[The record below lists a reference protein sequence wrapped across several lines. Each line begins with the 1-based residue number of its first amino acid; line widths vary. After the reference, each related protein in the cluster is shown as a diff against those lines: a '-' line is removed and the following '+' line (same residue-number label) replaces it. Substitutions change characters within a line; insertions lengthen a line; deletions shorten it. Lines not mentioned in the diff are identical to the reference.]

1 MDVNEIFGDFE
12 DNHETKIS
20 TKQGNVATK
29 NNINNNVQK
38 NRAEQSVFDPFN
50 NNQVHKNQ
58 NEINWMLDVNNNPKN
73 NSNNNNINDMKNNNF
88 FNFDFVDSGSS
99 NTNNSP
105 SKSNNNFND
114 IHNIFSMPGSTN
126 NNVADNTNSSKGFNF
141 NQQNVNS
148 FAEFKFEVNSVPHQ
162 AKSTHSAHSGFNL
175 IDMNSTNGRSKSPNV
190 NDTINNC
197 FPHGGHNNQF
207 NMVNNN
213 NNMLGNNL
221 NMNNNNKSKSP
232 NPSHLPS
239 KNHNQPQ
246 DIYDFFK

>member
-1 MDVNEIFGDFE
+1 
-12 DNHETKIS
+12 
-20 TKQGNVATK
+20 
-29 NNINNNVQK
+29 
-38 NRAEQSVFDPFN
+38 
-50 NNQVHKNQ
+50 
-58 NEINWMLDVNNNPKN
+58 MLDVNNNPTN
-73 NSNNNNINDMKNNNF
+73 NSNNNNDMKNNNF

-99 NTNNSP
+99 NTNSSP
-105 SKSNNNFND
+105 TKSNNNFND
-114 IHNIFSMPGSTN
+114 IHNIFSMPGNTN
-126 NNVADNTNSSKGFNF
+126 NNVVDNNSSSKGFNF
-141 NQQNVNS
+141 NQQPANS
-148 FAEFKFEVNSVPHQ
+148 FADFKFDVNTVPHQ

-207 NMVNNN
+207 NNVNHN

-232 NPSHLPS
+232 NPSHLPN
-239 KNHNQPQ
+239 KNPNQPQ